1 MPVNVARGYRRL
13 AIAVVGLWA
22 TVWALIGGVA
32 AYQQYIWSNMFIEAS
47 RANRT
52 AELVLASQQA
62 QENGEL
68 VSLALMWGLLTVPLA
83 SIFVIGWWVYRGF
96 VSRNG

>member
-1 MPVNVARGYRRL
+1 VNVARGYRRL
-13 AIAVVGLWA
+13 AIAIVGSWA
-22 TVWALIGGVA
+22 TVWAVIGGFA

-68 VSLALMWGLLTVPLA
+68 VSLALMWGMLAVPLA
-83 SIFVIGWWVYRGF
+83 LIFMIGWWVYRGF